1 MKLTYFLFCSPPPEI
16 EMQEHRR
23 SRRDMSPQ
31 GRKRA
36 AVMTSRDKMISY
48 QPPRKVSCLGQ
59 IQF

>member
-1 MKLTYFLFCSPPPEI
+1 MRLVYYCFCSPPPEI

-48 QPPRKVSCLGQ
+48 QPQRKVSSLEEIKC
-59 IQF
+59 